1 MSAKVVLG
9 IAASEFMETD
19 YLEDAPQV
27 HLHFLTG
34 PEEYRDLGYGRVEL
48 CCHGCGAGLLVYYND
63 SADGPGHASHLKL
76 TDEFRP
82 QAHGLQEPRLRE
94 ALPSLP
100 LVDDPRRPAHAQPR
114 AARGGRARRAAREA
128 SPGAALAQ
136 AGARRR
142 LTPKSK

>member
-48 CCHGCGAGLLVYYND
+48 CCHGCGAGLLVYYNE

-76 TDEFRP
+76 TDEFASKHTGCKNRGFEKRCPPYRSSMSLADLRTRNRALLEADEPDEPPKKRP
-82 QAHGLQEPRLRE
+82 PVRPWRKPEP
-94 ALPSLP
+94 
-100 LVDDPRRPAHAQPR
+100 
-114 AARGGRARRAAREA
+114 AAA
-128 SPGAALAQ
+128 
-136 AGARRR
+136 
-142 LTPKSK
+142 